1 MIWDPNAAIAS
12 RGSSGPSRDACG
24 LFPEDAPDRRTMILL
39 HSGEDLGA
47 ATWVDL
53 LAPTAEEVER
63 VRQATGLRVPTE
75 SDISEIESSSRLMFE
90 NGAYY
95 VSTPLVAPRGEDELM
110 LSPVGFVLS
119 SRVLITVRFA
129 PIRSFDA
136 AHDAFGAPSR
146 RTAEEALLRIF
157 EVVVDRSADK
167 LERAGGQCDAL
178 SLGAFR
184 SGGREAGSGGL
195 RAALGRVGSVADRTS
210 HIRDAL
216 LGVGR
221 ILAFL
226 MESGIEGAPPVSAAR
241 MKAIRADVTS
251 LTDYEA
257 HLSAKVQFLLDAT
270 LGFINIEQ
278 NEIVKTL
285 TIASVVGIPPVLVV
299 GIYGMNFRVMPE
311 LSWRFGYPMAIAL
324 VVVSALIPVVW
335 FKRRGWM

>member
-1 MIWDPNAAIAS
+1 MIS
-12 RGSSGPSRDACG
+12 LHPS
-24 LFPEDAPDRRTMILL
+24 
-39 HSGEDLGA
+39 EDLGA
-47 ATWVDL
+47 ATWIDL

-129 PIRSFDA
+129 PIPSFDA
-136 AHDAFGAPSR
+136 AHDAFGAQSR

-167 LERAGGQCDAL
+167 LERAGGQCDDL

-184 SGGREAGSGGL
+184 SRGRDAGSGDL
-195 RAALGRVGSVADRTS
+195 RAALGRVGTVADRMS

-216 LGVGR
+216 LGIGR
-221 ILAFL
+221 IVAFL
-226 MESGIEGAPPVSAAR
+226 ESGIEGAPPVSAAR

-311 LSWRFGYPMAIAL
+311 LSWSLGYPMAVVL